1 MRLPHQKPLY
11 NWEPEVEWPESACT
25 ASHVDLPTAGHP
37 PGRPVPLC
45 QSGEAGPGHS
55 GRRVQDLPVSPDVQP
70 PAGRS
75 GGVYITL
82 RYITLHYVTLLYI
95 TLLITLRYIIL
106 RYITL
111 LYVTLRYITFPY
123 ITLHYITSH

>member
-45 QSGEAGPGHS
+45 QSGQAGPGHS

-75 GGVYITL
+75 GGVYINYITL
-82 RYITLHYVTLLYI
+82 YYVTLHYITLYYVALHYFTLHYVTLH
-95 TLLITLRYIIL
+95 
-106 RYITL
+106 
-111 LYVTLRYITFPY
+111 YVTLH
-123 ITLHYITSH
+123 LL

>member
-1 MRLPHQKPLY
+1 MPHQKPLY

-25 ASHVDLPTAGHP
+25 ASHVDLPAAGAP

-45 QSGEAGPGHS
+45 QSGQAGPGHS
-55 GRRVQDLPVSPDVQP
+55 GRPVQDLPVSPDVQP

-82 RYITLHYVTLLYI
+82 DSVSQPRLTRMLWH
-95 TLLITLRYIIL
+95 
-106 RYITL
+106 
-111 LYVTLRYITFPY
+111 
-123 ITLHYITSH
+123 